1 MKKENISVQQ
11 SGQNIHVFISIYMCA
26 IILRISLCIYVHT
39 YHKIKL
45 YKHLTTHTHP
55 GGCMRTN
62 FEISAKIMINL
73 ASLIHHMLS
82 HMSCA
87 LVIAF
92 HMNASFLVHRSS

>member
-39 YHKIKL
+39 YHKINL